1 MSVIQRILKPLKCLS
16 RYRILQYRGSNVVY
30 LTLTG
35 ISKLYAL
42 FFTTT
47 DYYIVP
53 TPYGKLYLPKKGYS
67 SGHILTCL
75 LDMVEPQWQ
84 PYFESLIRCMTEGV
98 LVDIG
103 AAADG
108 WYSLKACKMN
118 PKIRVVA
125 VEPSSFEFYW
135 LINNLTLNGCRE
147 RISLLKVALS
157 DTDEIVDLNGEKVHS
172 MRLDELLKAA
182 GIAYRDVKILK
193 IDVEGMGYRV
203 LKGALKTL
211 QIGKPHIFLEVHDS
225 EEAKTK
231 GFLEKLNYKVV
242 YLPGA
247 MYFATPNQRLPN

>member
-1 MSVIQRILKPLKCLS
+1 
-16 RYRILQYRGSNVVY
+16 
-30 LTLTG
+30 
-35 ISKLYAL
+35 
-42 FFTTT
+42 
-47 DYYIVP
+47 
-53 TPYGKLYLPKKGYS
+53 
-67 SGHILTCL
+67 
-75 LDMVEPQWQ
+75 
-84 PYFESLIRCMTEGV
+84 MTEGV

-118 PKIRVVA
+118 PKVRVIA

-172 MRLDELLKAA
+172 MRLDELLKAI

-211 QIGKPHIFLEVHDS
+211 QIGNRTYFLKFMTV
-225 EEAKTK
+225 K
-231 GFLEKLNYKVV
+231 KLKQKVFSKSLIIQLST
-242 YLPGA
+242 YREPCMSQHQTTGSRIR
-247 MYFATPNQRLPN
+247 TRLQK